1 MFDNIGG
8 KIKTLALVI
17 CAAGAIASVICGLA
31 MFDDSFL
38 LGLLIIV
45 AGCLGSWTG
54 SFCLYG
60 FGELIEETARNREI
74 NRLILMHLQGN
85 KEGHA
90 RGPEVR
96 DVPVAFI
103 REQKT
108 EGAIRARN
116 VAAGSSSGGWV
127 CKACGT
133 RNLGGD
139 VMCKDCGLY
148 K

>member
-1 MFDNIGG
+1 MFDDIGG
-8 KIKTLALVI
+8 KIKTLAMVI
-17 CAAGAIASVICGLA
+17 CAVGAIASIICGLA

-38 LGLLIIV
+38 IGLVIIV

-54 SFCLYG
+54 CFCLYG

-74 NRLILMHLQGN
+74 NRLILLHLQGN
-85 KEGHA
+85 KEGA
-90 RGPEVR
+90 SRGSEVR
-96 DVPVAFI
+96 DVPVAFS
-103 REQKT
+103 RERKP

-116 VAAGSSSGGWV
+116 VATGSSSGGWV

-133 RNLGGD
+133 RNLSGD